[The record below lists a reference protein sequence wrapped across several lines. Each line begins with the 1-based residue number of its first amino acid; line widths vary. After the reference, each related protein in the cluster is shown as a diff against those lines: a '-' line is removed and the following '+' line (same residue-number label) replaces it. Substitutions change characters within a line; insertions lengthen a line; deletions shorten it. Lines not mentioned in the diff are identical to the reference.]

1 QSLTKGR
8 CETFCGRMQNE
19 PLPPFQA
26 LLDEHGSDV
35 LGYLVATVGPHEAE
49 DVFQETFIA
58 ALRAYDGL
66 EHARNLRSWLLT
78 IAHNKAIDHHRARGR
93 RAVPGGDAEEV
104 AGSVPSSN
112 SRPDHIVA
120 GGDPDLWRA
129 VSALPPKQRSAVV
142 LRYATDMSYP
152 AIARAMDSS
161 EAAARRN
168 VYEGLQKLR

>member
-1 QSLTKGR
+1 MSH
-8 CETFCGRMQNE
+8 ES
-19 PLPPFQA
+19 LPPFQA

-35 LGYLVATVGPHEAE
+35 LGYLVATVGPHDAE

-58 ALRAYDGL
+58 ALRAYEGL

-93 RAVPGGDAEEV
+93 RAVPAGDAEEV

-112 SRPDHIVA
+112 SRPDEVV
-120 GGDPDLWRA
+120 GGRDPELWRA
-129 VSALPPKQRSAVV
+129 ISTLPPKQRSAVV
-142 LRYATDMSYP
+142 LRYATDMPYSK
-152 AIARAMDSS
+152 IAQAMDSS

-168 VYEGLQKLR
+168 VHEGLQKLRGEFA

>member
-1 QSLTKGR
+1 MSD
-8 CETFCGRMQNE
+8 ET
-19 PLPPFQA
+19 LPPFQQ

-35 LGYLVATVGPHEAE
+35 LGYLVATVGPHDAE

-66 EHARNLRSWLLT
+66 VHAHNLHSWLFT

-93 RAVPGGDAEEV
+93 RAVPAGDAEEV
-104 AGSVPSSN
+104 AGSVAGSGAG
-112 SRPDHIVA
+112 PDQVVT
-120 GGDPDLWRA
+120 GKDPELWRA

-142 LRYATDMSYP
+142 LRYATDMSYSS
-152 AIARAMDSS
+152 IAQAMDSS

-168 VYEGLQKLR
+168 VHEGLQKLRGEFA

>member
-1 QSLTKGR
+1 MSS
-8 CETFCGRMQNE
+8 ES
-19 PLPPFQA
+19 LPPFQA
-26 LLDEHGSDV
+26 LLDEHGADV
-35 LGYLVATVGPHEAE
+35 LGYLVATVGPHDAE

-58 ALRAYDGL
+58 ALRAYEGL

-78 IAHNKAIDHHRARGR
+78 IAHNKAIDHHRSRGR
-93 RAVPGGDAEEV
+93 RAVPAGDAEEV
-104 AGSVPSSN
+104 AGSVPSAN
-112 SRPDHIVA
+112 SKPEEVVA

-142 LRYATDMSYP
+142 LRYATDMSYS

-168 VYEGLQKLR
+168 VHEGLEKLRGEYA

>member
-1 QSLTKGR
+1 
-8 CETFCGRMQNE
+8 MPNE
-19 PLPPFQA
+19 PLPPFQE
-26 LLDEHGSDV
+26 LLEEHRSDV
-35 LGYLVATVGPHEAE
+35 LGYLVATVGPHDAE

-58 ALRAYDGL
+58 ALRAYGGL

-93 RAVPGGDAEEV
+93 RAVPAGDAEEV
-104 AGSVPSSN
+104 AGTVAGSN
-112 SRPDHIVA
+112 AKPEEVV

-129 VSALPPKQRSAVV
+129 VSVLPPKQRSAVV
-142 LRYATDMSYP
+142 LRYATDMSYS

-168 VYEGLQKLR
+168 VHEGLQKLRGEFA

>member
-1 QSLTKGR
+1 MS
-8 CETFCGRMQNE
+8 NE

-26 LLDEHGSDV
+26 VLDQHGSDV
-35 LGYLVATVGPHEAE
+35 LGYLVATVGPHDAE

-58 ALRAYDGL
+58 ALRAYEGGL

-93 RAVPGGDAEEV
+93 RAVPAGDAEEV

-112 SRPDHIVA
+112 SRPDQVV
-120 GGDPDLWRA
+120 GTGDPDLWRA

-142 LRYATDMSYP
+142 LRYATDMSYS
-152 AIARAMDSS
+152 AIAQTMDSS

-168 VYEGLQKLR
+168 VHEGLQKLRGEYA

>member
-1 QSLTKGR
+1 MS
-8 CETFCGRMQNE
+8 NE
-19 PLPPFQA
+19 SLPPFQQ

-35 LGYLVATVGPHEAE
+35 LGYLVATVGPHDAE

-58 ALRAYDGL
+58 ALRAYEGGL

-78 IAHNKAIDHHRARGR
+78 IAHNKAIDHFRSRGR
-93 RAVPGGDAEEV
+93 RAVPAGDAEEV
-104 AGSVPSSN
+104 AGSVPSSTAT
-112 SRPDHIVA
+112 PDQVVA

-142 LRYATDMSYP
+142 LRYATDMSYS
-152 AIARAMDSS
+152 AIAQAMDSS

-168 VYEGLQKLR
+168 VHEGLEKLRGEFA